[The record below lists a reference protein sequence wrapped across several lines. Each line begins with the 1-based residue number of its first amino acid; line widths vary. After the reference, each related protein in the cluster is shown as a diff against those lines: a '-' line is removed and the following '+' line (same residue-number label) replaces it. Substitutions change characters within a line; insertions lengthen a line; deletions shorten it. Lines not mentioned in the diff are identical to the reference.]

1 MGPSITKKEAQRMAY
16 AAAQT
21 DPDSR
26 AAAINDLVEEVC
38 AEQRDRTISW
48 IRGELQAGEHLED
61 LLDL

>member
-1 MGPSITKKEAQRMAY
+1 MGPSITKREAQRMAY

-38 AEQRDRTISW
+38 AEQRDRTLYW
-48 IRGELQAGEHLED
+48 LRERLGAGDHLED
-61 LLDL
+61 LLPV